1 MMKHTP
7 QPIRHSLVAS
17 SFLGF
22 LVLSAPVMALPIL
35 LSQITS
41 EDYILQPNQPIFR
54 SDVQRV
60 VTDLD
65 WLIRM
70 YPYDP
75 LAFNARGHARANAR
89 DYQGAI
95 ADFDQ
100 SIRMRPNFALAYY
113 NRGLARSNLQDYAGA
128 MADFDQAIR
137 LQPEFANAYYQR
149 GFLWYRQGNQQAA
162 LADYD
167 QALRLFPNLRQSP
180 LFQDYGAAARGQT
193 PALPVTPTVP
203 VTPSELPSPQSTQ
216 PLMPVMPR

>member
-1 MMKHTP
+1 MMKLTP
-7 QPIRHSLVAS
+7 QPLRLSLLTSALLWGTAAS
-17 SFLGF
+17 
-22 LVLSAPVMALPIL
+22 VPVMALPIF

-41 EDYILQPNQPIFR
+41 EDYVLQPNQPIFR

-100 SIRMRPNFALAYY
+100 AIRMRPNLALAYY
-113 NRGLARSNLQDYAGA
+113 NRGLARSNLQDYSGA
-128 MADFDQAIR
+128 MADFDQVIR
-137 LQPEFANAYYQR
+137 LQPVFANAYYQR
-149 GFLWYRQGNQQAA
+149 GLLWYKQGNQQAA

-167 QALRLFPNLRQSP
+167 QALQLFPEMRQLP
-180 LFQDYGAAARGQT
+180 TFQDYGAAARGQT
-193 PALPVTPTVP
+193 PAMPVTPALP
-203 VTPSELPSPQSTQ
+203 ASPSPQ
-216 PLMPVMPR
+216 P

>member
-1 MMKHTP
+1 MKLTP
-7 QPIRHSLVAS
+7 YPLRLSLLTS
-17 SFLGF
+17 SLLGG
-22 LVLSAPVMALPIL
+22 LAVSVPVMALPIF

-41 EDYILQPNQPIFR
+41 EDYVLQPNQPIFR

-100 SIRMRPNFALAYY
+100 AIRMRPNLALAYY
-113 NRGLARSNLQDYAGA
+113 NRGLARSNLQDYSGA
-128 MADFDQAIR
+128 MADFEQAIR
-137 LQPEFANAYYQR
+137 LQPTLANAYYQR
-149 GFLWYRQGNQQAA
+149 GLLWYKQGNQAAA

-167 QALRLFPNLRQSP
+167 QALQLFPAMRQLP
-180 LFQDYGAAARGQT
+180 AFQDYGAAARGQT
-193 PALPVTPTVP
+193 PAMPVTPA
-203 VTPSELPSPQSTQ
+203 LPTSPFPQPTQ
-216 PLMPVMPR
+216 P